1 VSDVWDDLRAIDPP
15 VGEGGRDWFPYMLR
29 SEVRDAIA
37 AFPDPVAAL
46 AERLEHE
53 RDPVWRE
60 VLLFGLAGQDDPRVD
75 PILIRALDDPAM
87 RPRALYLLG
96 AIGTRGWPKRE
107 RDRDALLAAIRPY
120 ITDPKPYRDPILGEA
135 LVTADLAEAA
145 FVRIAGPEHF
155 PSVDALADDAQP
167 LAGEFVGMALPHF
180 SEDQRAALAADIERF
195 GEATPARR

>member
-1 VSDVWDDLRAIDPP
+1 MSDLWNGLRAIDPP

-37 AFPDPVAAL
+37 NLPDPVAAL
-46 AERLEHE
+46 SERLEHE

-75 PILIRALDDPAM
+75 PILIGALDDPAL

-107 RDRDALLAAIRPY
+107 RDTPALLGAIRPY
-120 ITDPKPYRDPILGEA
+120 IDDLTPYRDPILGER
-135 LVTADLAEAA
+135 LITADLAEAA
-145 FVRIAGPEHF
+145 FVRIAGPDAF
-155 PSVDALADDAQP
+155 PAVGGLSDAVQP

-180 SEDQRAALAADIERF
+180 SDEQRAALAAEIQRF
-195 GEATPARR
+195 SAAPSGRG